1 MFDDIVSALY
11 TDNAASNAETDNTF
25 IASNTLD
32 PREITCSVQG
42 FGKLAMPLDKQTTL
56 ALMNQ
61 AQKAKFGF
69 RDQTC
74 FDDNVRD
81 TYEIPADQ
89 LDVDI
94 STNMLGKMMSDMRA
108 KLSLPSHIGLEPY
121 LHNLLIYGPGQF
133 FKPHQDSEKLPNM
146 VGTLVVVLPSPHIG
160 GDLIVTHKNNQH
172 RFATENIDSEQC
184 HCVAFYADC
193 QHEITPVRHGYRV
206 ALTYHL
212 VANVDNSKQ
221 AEMNARNPALE
232 KALQQY
238 FESDKPDDQSPDV
251 FAYFLD
257 HEYSEHGLNWNILKG
272 VDYYNAHA
280 LHQAGD
286 QLGLIPHLALV
297 DIHEV
302 WATEWDEPEP
312 IDYIDAG
319 VALNF
324 WLDRANQQ
332 LPYTKYVLGEHQFCC
347 GKPTDAFEP
356 TDSQF
361 EGWMGNY
368 GNTIDYWYRRAAVV
382 LWPKEDD
389 IKMRFML
396 DYEGA
401 MEQLMALVSE
411 SDNQAKIE
419 TILQL
424 AGDKIYPSYY
434 QKTSELLNDFM
445 LLADYIKHSEMAVS
459 LLARFEIDLLKDY
472 SMKHFKMLELCYGT
486 QWCLQLLKTWANSA
500 SQQPLM
506 NYACHIKNIDELIEQ
521 AVTENLD
528 EALIHFIV
536 DYQYNCLVETD
547 KYLANSS
554 PRLRYGKDDLL
565 LLYSRSLLKACL
577 LGPGTQDTA
586 KSLVQHLISMS
597 SVYTLPL
604 LAQLYFSIIEQVD
617 IPQSDAVDH
626 PIKQLRQFLVQH
638 INQELQAGLR
648 DPADWSMNV
657 TLHCDCEYCRI
668 ATDFLRSST
677 EAETVWP
684 IAQRH
689 RDHISYMLDTNNLPV
704 DISTIK
710 QGSPHKLVLVKT
722 EQLYED
728 AKARYEQLTQYA
740 AMFE

>member
-1 MFDDIVSALY
+1 MS
-11 TDNAASNAETDNTF
+11 
-25 IASNTLD
+25 
-32 PREITCSVQG
+32 
-42 FGKLAMPLDKQTTL
+42 
-56 ALMNQ
+56 Q

-81 TYEIPADQ
+81 TYEIAADQ

-108 KLSLPSHIGLEPY
+108 KLSLPPHIELEPH

-160 GDLIVTHKNNQH
+160 GDLIVTHKNNQY
-172 RFATENIDSEQC
+172 RLATENIDSEQC

-212 VANVDNSKQ
+212 VANTDDSKQ
-221 AEMNARNPALE
+221 AVMNDRNPDLK

-238 FESDKPDDQSPDV
+238 FDSDKPDDQSPDV

-257 HEYSEHGLNWNILKG
+257 HEYSEHGLNWNLLKG
-272 VDYYNAHA
+272 IDYYNAHA
-280 LHQAGD
+280 LRQTGD

-297 DIHEV
+297 DIYET

-312 IDYIDAG
+312 IDYIDGA
-319 VALNF
+319 VSLNF
-324 WLDRANQQ
+324 WLDRANRQ
-332 LPYTKYVLGEHQFCC
+332 LPYAKYVLGEHQFCC
-347 GKPTDAFEP
+347 SKPTKAFEP
-356 TDSQF
+356 TDSEF
-361 EGWMGNY
+361 EGWMGNH

-389 IKMRFML
+389 IKMQFML

-401 MEQLMALVSE
+401 IEQLMALVSE
-411 SDNQAKIE
+411 SDNQSKIE

-424 AGDKIYPSYY
+424 AGDKIYPSYH
-434 QKTSELLNDFM
+434 QKTPERLNDLM
-445 LLADYIKHSEMAVS
+445 LLADYIKHSAMAVS
-459 LLARFEIDLLKDY
+459 LLAPFEIKLLKYY
-472 SMKHFKMLELCYGT
+472 SMKYFKMLESRYGT
-486 QWCLQLLKTWANSA
+486 QWCWQLLKTWAKSPR
-500 SQQPLM
+500 QQPLL
-506 NYACHIKNIDELIEQ
+506 NYACHLKNIDKIVEQ
-521 AVTENLD
+521 AIIENLD

-536 DYQYNCLVETD
+536 DYQFNCLVETD
-547 KYLANSS
+547 KHLANSS
-554 PRLRYGKDDLL
+554 PEIRYGKDDLL

-577 LGPGTQDTA
+577 LDPGLQDTA
-586 KSLVQHLISMS
+586 KSLVDHLISIS
-597 SVYTLPL
+597 SVYPLPL

-617 IPQSDAVDH
+617 IAHFDAVDH
-626 PIKQLRQFLVQH
+626 PVKQLRHHLVKH
-638 INQELQAGLR
+638 INQELRAGLK
-648 DPADWSMNV
+648 DPSDWSINI
-657 TLHCDCEYCRI
+657 TLNCDCQYCRI

-677 EAETVWP
+677 ECEIVWP

-689 RDHISYMLDTNNLPV
+689 RYHISSMLSTNKLPV

-722 EQLYED
+722 ERLHQD
-728 AKARYEQLTQYA
+728 AKGLRP
-740 AMFE
+740 